1 MKKEYMK
8 PAMAVYRLKAQP
20 QLLNSSLPKDDVNE
34 TYEQW

>member
-1 MKKEYMK
+1 
-8 PAMAVYRLKAQP
+8 MAVYRLKVQP